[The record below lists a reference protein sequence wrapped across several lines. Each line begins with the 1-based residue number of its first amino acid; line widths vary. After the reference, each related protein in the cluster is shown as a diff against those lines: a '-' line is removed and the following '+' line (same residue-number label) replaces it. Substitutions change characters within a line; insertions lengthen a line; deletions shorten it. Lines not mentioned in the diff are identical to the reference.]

1 MKKTLIAL
9 AALAATG
16 ASFAQVTISGTV
28 ASGFSQAT
36 SNTYSGIQT
45 RDATAVAIISAL
57 NGGGAAGAA
66 ASAARSTV
74 QNSAS
79 GFGVDTADIVL
90 TAKEDLGSGQTVEAK
105 LGLENVARGGAGTGA
120 FGANDLTLTYTNT
133 SFGRIQMGA
142 TKGSAVHSGIPSAGA
157 PVVDMDGKLF
167 ETRSSSDYINYAAPI
182 GPVVVIL
189 NLGEASNAS
198 NVPNGLGAGQ
208 SGDPSVVKQRSTSI
222 AGYYKDGPIEALAGY
237 KVLDNTTDQSISG
250 PAKLTKDS
258 QWQIQGGYDFGVAK
272 VGFGYAFSKAT
283 VGATVADMLVGI
295 NVPMGAL
302 EIGATWAQEI
312 VSGIRDVNAA
322 SLGGAAAKAILQ
334 EADGTAQG
342 WSIGA
347 KYNLSKRTNVKLNY
361 ASWTR
366 SGCEQFESFGGAGAG
381 LTGGAALNA
390 GAKFMGYGPTENQ
403 TNLLLTHS
411 F

>member
-1 MKKTLIAL
+1 M
-9 AALAATG
+9 AATG
-16 ASFAQVTISGTV
+16 ASFAQVTITGTV

-36 SNTYSGIQT
+36 SNTYSGLQT
-45 RDATAVAIISAL
+45 RDATAVGTITVLS
-57 NGGGAAGAA
+57 GAA
-66 ASAARSTV
+66 AAAARTTV

-90 TAKEDLGSGQTVEAK
+90 TAKEDIGGGQSVEAK

-120 FGANDLTLTYTNT
+120 FGANDVTLTYTNT
-133 SFGRIQMGA
+133 SFGRIQMGT
-142 TKGSAVHSGIPSAGA
+142 TKGAAVHSGIPSAGA
-157 PVVDMDGKLF
+157 PVVDMDAKLF

-189 NLGEASNAS
+189 NMGEASNAS
-198 NVPNGLGAGQ
+198 SVANGLGVGQ
-208 SGDPSVVKQRSTSI
+208 SGAPNVVKQRSTSI

-237 KVLDNTTDQSISG
+237 KVLDNTTDQTITG
-250 PAKLTKDS
+250 PAALTKDY
-258 QWQIQGGYDFGVAK
+258 QWQIQGGYDLGVAK
-272 VGFGYAFSKAT
+272 LGFGYAYSKAT
-283 VGATVADMLVGI
+283 VGATVADMLVGV

-312 VSGIRDVNAA
+312 VSGIGDVNAA
-322 SLGGAAAKAILQ
+322 SVGGAASKAILR

-366 SGCEQFESFGGAGAG
+366 SGYEQFEAFGAASTAAG
-381 LTGGAALNA
+381 GGAAGLAA
-390 GAKFMGYGPTENQ
+390 GARQMGYGPTENQ